1 MMKIVAVAALSV
13 TTILGGLTAVS
24 AQERGGVMTYGRYT
38 DSLFLDPVLNDAN
51 VDIWVMTNF
60 YETLIMSTPDG
71 MTLKPGLATEWS
83 LNDAG
88 DEVTLKLREGVKF
101 SDGTAMSAEDVIW
114 SLDRAKNPDNGIWSF
129 ILASVDTVTAP
140 DAGTIMIKLKYPDP
154 TILTAL
160 SVFNTAIMPKAAFEA
175 MPGATDAEKAQE
187 FGRNPIGTGPFVL
200 TNWDRGSSM
209 QMTRNEHY
217 WDTGADGKPLPYL
230 DGLTFE
236 VIPDD
241 ATRILKLQSG
251 DIDGAEFIPFARVG
265 ELKADP
271 DIKMEL
277 FPGTRVW
284 DVIINVRPELNGKP
298 NPLSDEKV
306 RQAMNFATNKEALV
320 QVVTFG
326 VGTPLSS
333 FMASSTPMHSGDGP
347 LFPYDLEKAKALM
360 AESGYPDGFEVSI
373 LAIAGN
379 QDDLGITTA
388 LQQMWKA
395 IGIDLQIRQVDNASR
410 TEQYR
415 SGTFE
420 MRTGGWTNDIS
431 DPSQITSYFA
441 YSPTIDALHSGWKS
455 EEVDKLFEE
464 SQKEMDPAKRA
475 AQFARIQEIFNANG
489 PTIALYETPYPVA
502 LAEHVNGFY
511 QIPLGNNIFTET
523 WLAK

>member
-1 MMKIVAVAALSV
+1 MKIVAAAALSV
-13 TTILGGLTAVS
+13 TALLGGLSAVS

-60 YETLIMSTPDG
+60 YETLIMSSPDG

-83 LNDAG
+83 VNEAG

-101 SDGTAMSAEDVIW
+101 SDGTPMTTEDVIW
-114 SLDRAKNPDNGIWSF
+114 SLNRAKNPDNGIWNF

-140 DAGTIMIKLKYPDP
+140 DAGTIVIKLKYPDP
-154 TILTAL
+154 TILAAL

-175 MPGATDAEKAQE
+175 MPGETDAEKAQE
-187 FGRNPIGTGPFVL
+187 FGKHPIGTGPFVL
-200 TNWDRGSSM
+200 TSWDRGSSM
-209 QMTRNEHY
+209 KMTRNEYY
-217 WDTGADGKPLPYL
+217 WAKGADGKPLPYL
-230 DGLTFE
+230 DGLNFE

-271 DIKMEL
+271 NIKMEL

-284 DVIINVRPELNGKP
+284 DIIMNVRPEINGKP
-298 NPLSDEKV
+298 NPLADEKV
-306 RQAMNFATNKEALV
+306 RQAMNYAANKEALV
-320 QVVTFG
+320 QVVTYG
-326 VGTPLSS
+326 VGTPLTS
-333 FMASSTPMHSGDGP
+333 FMASSTPMHSGDKP

-360 AESGYPDGFEVSI
+360 AESGYPDGFKISI
-373 LAIAGN
+373 LTIAGN

-395 IGIDLQIRQVDNASR
+395 IGIDLEIRQVDNASR

-415 SGTFE
+415 AGTFE

-441 YSPTIDALHSGWKS
+441 YSPTIDALHSGWKNA
-455 EEVDKLFEE
+455 EVDKLFEE
-464 SQKEMDPAKRA
+464 SQKEMDPVKRA
-475 AQFARIQEIFNANG
+475 EQFARIQEIFNATG
-489 PTIALYETPYPVA
+489 PTIPLYETPYPVA
-502 LAEHVNGFY
+502 LSQKVNGFY

-523 WLAK
+523 WLDQ

>member
-1 MMKIVAVAALSV
+1 MRFVSIAALSA
-13 TTILGGLTAVS
+13 TLLMAGNPAVF

-60 YETLIMSTPDG
+60 YETLIMSSEDG

-83 LNDAG
+83 LNEAG
-88 DEVTLKLREGVKF
+88 DMVTLKLREGVKF
-101 SDGTAMSAEDVIW
+101 SDGTPMTAEDVIW
-114 SLDRAKNPDNGIWSF
+114 SLNRAQNPDNGIWNF
-129 ILASVDTVTAP
+129 IVASIDTVTSP
-140 DAGTIMIKLKYPDP
+140 DPRTIEIRLKYPDP
-154 TILTAL
+154 TILPAL

-175 MPGATDAEKAQE
+175 MPGETDAEKAQE
-187 FGRNPIGTGPFVL
+187 FGKKPIGTGPFVL
-200 TNWDRGSSM
+200 ESWDRGSSM
-209 QMTRNEHY
+209 KMVRNEYY
-217 WDTGADGKPLPYL
+217 WAEGDDGEPLPYL

-265 ELKADP
+265 ELEADP
-271 DIKMEL
+271 EINMEL

-284 DVIINVRPELNGKP
+284 DIIINVRPELDGEP

-306 RQAMNFATNKEALV
+306 RQAMNYAVNKDALV
-320 QVVTFG
+320 QIVTFG

-333 FMASSTPMHSGDGP
+333 FMSSTTPMHSGDAP
-347 LFPYDLEKAKALM
+347 LYPYDLEKAKALM
-360 AESGYPDGFEVSI
+360 AESGYPDGFETSI
-373 LAIAGN
+373 LTIAGN

-388 LQQMWKA
+388 LQQMWA
-395 IGIDLQIRQVDNASR
+395 PLGIDLEIRQVDNASR

-415 SGTFE
+415 AGTFE

-441 YSPTIDALHSGWKS
+441 YSPTIDALHSGWKN
-455 EEVDKLFEE
+455 EEVDQLFEA

-475 AQFARIQEIFNANG
+475 EQFARIQEIFNATG

-502 LAEHVNGFY
+502 LRSYVNGFY

-523 WLAK
+523 WLDK

>member
-1 MMKIVAVAALSV
+1 MKLMSIAALSAA
-13 TTILGGLTAVS
+13 LLMAGHPAAF

-60 YETLIMSTPDG
+60 YETLIMSSQDG
-71 MTLKPGLATEWS
+71 LSLKPGLATEWS
-83 LNDAG
+83 LNEAG
-88 DEVTLKLREGVKF
+88 DVVTLKLREGVKF
-101 SDGTAMSAEDVIW
+101 SDGTPMTAEDVIW
-114 SLDRAKNPDNGIWSF
+114 SLNRAKNPDNGIWNF
-129 ILASVDTVTAP
+129 IVASIDTVTSP
-140 DAGTIMIKLKYPDP
+140 DAQTIEIKLKYPDP
-154 TILTAL
+154 TILPAL

-175 MPGATDAEKAQE
+175 MPGETDAEKAQE
-187 FGRNPIGTGPFVL
+187 FGKKPIGTGPFVL
-200 TNWDRGSSM
+200 ESWDRGSSM
-209 QMTRNEHY
+209 KMVANEHY
-217 WDTGADGKPLPYL
+217 WAEGADGEPLPYL

-265 ELKADP
+265 ELEADP
-271 DIKMEL
+271 EINMEL

-284 DVIINVRPELNGKP
+284 DIIINVRPELDGEP

-306 RQAMNFATNKEALV
+306 RQAMNYATNKDALV

-333 FMASSTPMHSGDGP
+333 FMSSTTPMHSGDEP

-360 AESGYPDGFEVSI
+360 AESGYPDGFETSI
-373 LAIAGN
+373 LMIAGN

-388 LQQMWKA
+388 LQQMWAA
-395 IGIDLQIRQVDNASR
+395 IGIDLEIRQVDNASR

-415 SGTFE
+415 AGTFE

-441 YSPTIDALHSGWKS
+441 YSPTIDALHSGWKN
-455 EEVDKLFEE
+455 EEVDQIFEA
-464 SQKEMDPAKRA
+464 SQKEMVPDKRA
-475 AQFARIQEIFNANG
+475 EQFARIQEIFNATG
-489 PTIALYETPYPVA
+489 PTIPLYETPYPVA
-502 LAEHVNGFY
+502 LRDYVKGFY

-523 WLAK
+523 WLDK

>member
-1 MMKIVAVAALSV
+1 
-13 TTILGGLTAVS
+13 
-24 AQERGGVMTYGRYT
+24 
-38 DSLFLDPVLNDAN
+38 
-51 VDIWVMTNF
+51 
-60 YETLIMSTPDG
+60 
-71 MTLKPGLATEWS
+71 
-83 LNDAG
+83 
-88 DEVTLKLREGVKF
+88 
-101 SDGTAMSAEDVIW
+101 
-114 SLDRAKNPDNGIWSF
+114 
-129 ILASVDTVTAP
+129 
-140 DAGTIMIKLKYPDP
+140 MIKLKYADP

-187 FGRNPIGTGPFVL
+187 FGKNPIGTGPFVL
-200 TNWDRGSSM
+200 TSWDRGSSM
-209 QMTRNEHY
+209 KMTRNEYY

-271 DIKMEL
+271 NIKMEL

-284 DVIINVRPELNGKP
+284 DIIINVRPELNGKP

-306 RQAMNFATNKEALV
+306 RQAMNYAANKDALV
-320 QVVTFG
+320 QVVTYG

-360 AESGYPDGFEVSI
+360 AESGYPDGFKVSI
-373 LAIAGN
+373 LTIAGN

-395 IGIDLQIRQVDNASR
+395 IGIDLEIRQVDNASR

-415 SGTFE
+415 AGTFD

-441 YSPTIDALHSGWKS
+441 YSPTIDALHSGWKND
-455 EEVDKLFEE
+455 EVDMLFEK
-464 SQKEMDPAKRA
+464 SQKEMDPVKRA
-475 AQFARIQEIFNANG
+475 EQFARIQEIFNATG
-489 PTIALYETPYPVA
+489 PTIPLYETPYPVA
-502 LAEHVNGFY
+502 LGTQVNGFY

-523 WLAK
+523 WLDQ

>member
-1 MMKIVAVAALSV
+1 MRIVSIAALSAA
-13 TTILGGLTAVS
+13 LLMGGHSAVFS
-24 AQERGGVMTYGRYT
+24 QERGGVMTYGRYT

-60 YETLIMSTPDG
+60 YETLIMSSEDG

-88 DEVTLKLREGVKF
+88 DLVTLKLRDGVKF
-101 SDGTAMSAEDVIW
+101 SDGTPMTAEDVIW
-114 SLDRAKNPDNGIWSF
+114 SLDRARNPDNGIWSF
-129 ILASVDTVTAP
+129 IVASIDSVTAP
-140 DAGTIMIKLKYPDP
+140 DPQTIEIKLKYPDP

-175 MPGATDAEKAQE
+175 MPGETDGEKAQE
-187 FGRNPIGTGPFVL
+187 FGKKPIGTGPFVL
-200 TNWDRGSSM
+200 ESWDRGSSM
-209 QMTRNEHY
+209 KMTRNPHY
-217 WDTGADGKPLPYL
+217 WATGADNEALPYL

-265 ELKADP
+265 ELEADSS
-271 DIKMEL
+271 INMEL

-284 DVIINVRPELNGKP
+284 DVIINVRPELDGAP

-306 RQAMNFATNKEALV
+306 RRAMNYAVNKDALV
-320 QVVTFG
+320 QIVTFG

-333 FMASSTPMHSGDGP
+333 FMSSTTPMHSGDGP

-360 AESGYPDGFEVSI
+360 AESGHPDGFKTSI
-373 LAIAGN
+373 LMIAGN

-388 LQQMWKA
+388 LQQMWAA
-395 IGIDLQIRQVDNASR
+395 IGIDLEILQVDNASR

-415 SGTFE
+415 AGTFK

-441 YSPTIDALHSGWKS
+441 YSPTIDALHSGWKN
-455 EEVDKLFEE
+455 EEVDQLFEA
-464 SQKEMDPAKRA
+464 SQREMDPVKRA
-475 AQFARIQEIFNANG
+475 EQFARIQEIFNATG
-489 PTIALYETPYPVA
+489 PTIPLYETPYPVA
-502 LAEHVNGFY
+502 LRNNVKGFY

-523 WLAK
+523 WLEK